1 MAALFC
7 AMRAFLPPRRGGE
20 QDKIEGRTFP
30 KETPMSAPL
39 DLAALQNVLLPFGPS
54 RLLPQ
59 AAYTSKDV
67 LAWEQKHFFEGS
79 WVCGGTSE
87 GLEHPGDQKAIRV
100 GSDGI
105 VLVRGD
111 DGVLRGFFNS
121 CRHRS
126 HELLQLGECASSRSI
141 RCPYHGWTYNLDGSL
156 KASVMKSHAAGF
168 EPSAEGLIPARIELW
183 HGWIFVNASGDALP
197 FSEWVGDL
205 EAITK
210 PYEPERLRVGA
221 THQYEIAANWK
232 LICENYHEC
241 YHCPQIHPQLCKV
254 SPPDSGENAVHPG
267 AFIGGNMELTEG
279 AVTMSMDGHSDGA
292 RLRGV
297 TGALAR
303 QVHYYGLFP
312 NVLLSYHPDYVMSH
326 RMEPLAPNRTKVE
339 CQWLFPPESLDT
351 PGFDPKYAVEF
362 WDTTNWQD
370 WRAVESVQRGI
381 ESRGYRPGTLT
392 PREDAVY
399 DFVTRIARGYI
410 EDSFSPR
417 RVTAVLA

>member
-1 MAALFC
+1 
-7 AMRAFLPPRRGGE
+7 
-20 QDKIEGRTFP
+20 
-30 KETPMSAPL
+30 MSAPL

-59 AAYTSKDV
+59 EAYTSSEV
-67 LAWEQKHFFEGS
+67 LQWEKKHFFERS
-79 WVCGGTSE
+79 WVCAGRAD
-87 GLEHPGDQKAIRV
+87 GLEKPGTQKAIRV

-105 VLVRGD
+105 VLVRGE
-111 DGVLRGFFNS
+111 DGVLRGLFNT
-121 CRHRS
+121 CRHRA
-126 HELLQLGECASSRSI
+126 HELLQAGECVQARAI
-141 RCPYHGWTYNLDGSL
+141 RCPYHGWTYSLDGSL
-156 KASVMKSHAAGF
+156 KPSVLKSHAEGFDPAG
-168 EPSAEGLIPARIELW
+168 EGLVPARIEVW
-183 HGWIFVNASGDALP
+183 HGWVFVNASGDAPP
-197 FSEWVGDL
+197 FRDWIGQL
-205 EAITK
+205 ESHTS

-221 THQYEIAANWK
+221 THSYEIAANWK

-254 SPPDSGENAVHPG
+254 SPPDSGENSVHPG
-267 AFIGGNMELTEG
+267 AFIGGNMSIIEG
-279 AVTMSMDGHSDGA
+279 ADTMSMDGHSDGV

-297 TGALAR
+297 QGER
-303 QVHYYGLFP
+303 VREVHYYGLFP
-312 NVLLSYHPDYVMSH
+312 NVLLSYHPDYVMTH
-326 RMEPLAPNRTKVE
+326 TMEPLSPGRTKVE
-339 CQWLFPPESLDT
+339 CQWLFAPESFEK

-410 EDSFSPR
+410 EGSFSPHR
-417 RVTAVLA
+417 SAVLA